1 MRAQALSYILSTNL
15 LSNEKLK
22 VFYDFDTGSVFTV
35 QSGSS
40 YRAYLKN
47 SSPSFNTG
55 KFHAFIQTGFGVFTP
70 TGALY
75 RATGIFLAQ
84 NGSGYFPY
92 SNLIISGQ
100 PDFNFNNCSM
110 VFDFSN
116 EKYSNGILFGSFQ
129 KTEETINNV
138 IYKGSKGFNFGINDR
153 GKLFFQS
160 LSNIGEYVFT
170 ANNIELSK
178 RNIVGLSVGSN
189 EIEISRFDYLNNDI
203 QTESFYVNTDY
214 IKNSELLYIGSS
226 PNYYSIKTP
235 IQKTFSGYISNI
247 AMFSGNLTSELLY
260 DFGSGLLSSY
270 NFNAGAVTEYATIT
284 GYTTT
289 TLYATGVTGY
299 FTGVTGYRSVITGS
313 QGYLSGG
320 FSLSGTSSRKEG
332 SRIFNYYSG
341 DGISYKEEIGLL
353 HSGYSGTYN
362 PTGLNAFD
370 TLGLQNVSQNINIFN
385 EQSGVLNTYVNVP
398 LYGVTALTGY
408 TTEITGYLQVALTGK
423 IYETGAATSGVS
435 FVETSSKDF
444 KKNYIYYLGERP

>member
-1 MRAQALSYILSTNL
+1 
-15 LSNEKLK
+15 
-22 VFYDFDTGSVFTV
+22 
-35 QSGSS
+35 
-40 YRAYLKN
+40 
-47 SSPSFNTG
+47 
-55 KFHAFIQTGFGVFTP
+55 
-70 TGALY
+70 
-75 RATGIFLAQ
+75 
-84 NGSGYFPY
+84 
-92 SNLIISGQ
+92 
-100 PDFNFNNCSM
+100 
-110 VFDFSN
+110 
-116 EKYSNGILFGSFQ
+116 
-129 KTEETINNV
+129 
-138 IYKGSKGFNFGINDR
+138 
-153 GKLFFQS
+153 
-160 LSNIGEYVFT
+160 
-170 ANNIELSK
+170 
-178 RNIVGLSVGSN
+178 
-189 EIEISRFDYLNNDI
+189 
-203 QTESFYVNTDY
+203 
-214 IKNSELLYIGSS
+214 
-226 PNYYSIKTP
+226 
-235 IQKTFSGYISNI
+235 
-247 AMFSGNLTSELLY
+247 MFSGNLTSELLY
-260 DFGSGLLSSY
+260 DFGSGLISSY

-289 TLYATGVTGY
+289 TLNATGVTGY

-444 KKNYIYYLGERP
+444 KKNYIYYLGERPWFIITC